1 MVASTEYV
9 CVSRVKT
16 QVSKKGETVYNE
28 CSHNADAAQPQKGAV
43 LNRTLKKRLKWCFM

>member
-16 QVSKKGETVYNE
+16 QVSKKGETTVYNE
-28 CSHNADAAQPQKGAV
+28 CSHNADAAQPQKGAA
-43 LNRTLKKRLKWCFM
+43 LNRTLKKRLK